1 MAESLGSIFWPLTA
15 LIVFQQVYF
24 MRQIQKLVDKL
35 MSRDFQEYQT
45 AVTPKKERPKVSE
58 PQPLPE
64 DLRVLQGFHI

>member
-1 MAESLGSIFWPLTA
+1 MVESMASIFWPLTA

-35 MSRDFQEYQT
+35 MSRDFSEYQT
-45 AVTPKKERPKVSE
+45 AVTPKPPRAKVQE
-58 PQPLPE
+58 TAPLPE